1 MMPNRL
7 IRRRQCGL
15 TLVELL
21 VSIVLMLLV
30 SIGFATGLLGLIVL
44 IPLLGHA
51 SWHAYR
57 SLVDASALPERPR
70 G

>member
-7 IRRRQCGL
+7 IRRRQRGL

-30 SIGFATGLLGLIVL
+30 SIATVALFSVSSSTYKTCLLYTSRCV
-44 IPLLGHA
+44 
-51 SWHAYR
+51 
-57 SLVDASALPERPR
+57 
-70 G
+70 